1 MYKPLRNFTS
11 GHKTLAKKCYLST
24 VSLPRNIR
32 TKKCKMSKSCRRKCV
47 KSIVYFVCVDLIG
60 HLLDYRRKI
69 PPVSLFFLKDTASF
83 PRKHIYSK
91 QILFRSSHV
100 PSRSNLGDV
109 TKTNTF
115 STRKRS
121 VSVISFMTAAEVPSG
136 KSRSKMAP
144 CERPT
149 CTTIITYYSAVAHI
163 VSIRLLLFFFFFG
176 SLTVGLRWLEW
187 RLFLC

>member
-11 GHKTLAKKCYLST
+11 GHKTLAKKFLLST
-24 VSLPRNIR
+24 VSLPRNTYEQR
-32 TKKCKMSKSCRRKCV
+32 NAKCRRAV
-47 KSIVYFVCVDLIG
+47 AENVSNLKSIVYFVCVDLIG

-100 PSRSNLGDV
+100 PSRSNLSDV

-163 VSIRLLLFFFFFG
+163 VSIRLLLFFFF
-176 SLTVGLRWLEW
+176 LVR
-187 RLFLC
+187 